1 MDGGPAPPVAVVGAG
16 LAGLTAALD
25 LARAG
30 RRVLLIER
38 RPYAGGKAFSF
49 RDPLDG
55 AELDNGQHVTMRCC
69 TALHALLEQGGAAG
83 LVRYQPAL
91 RVPVLDPR
99 SGRAGAISSAP
110 RLPAPFHLA
119 PSILR
124 YPHLGMIEKA
134 ALGRALVPMARIARR
149 GGALPDD
156 ETFAGWLRRHGQGE
170 RAIAEFWDLI
180 IRPTCND
187 RCDAVSAAQAF
198 QVFRD
203 GLLADPHA
211 AGIGLFRGGLSAIS
225 DAVLR
230 RFAEHGGQTLFEC
243 RVRGVRTAESG
254 ALRVE
259 LGGAGPIEAA
269 AIVLALPP
277 AAAAA
282 LLPAEWRMREPFD
295 ALDRFATSPIV
306 NVHMRWDRGIAAE
319 PITAV
324 LDDRLQFV
332 FARPAP
338 EGGQWLTA
346 SLSAAREQAAMP
358 QDEVAAGAERAVRGA
373 WPAAREAALIRWR
386 VIKERDATFRPLP
399 GIAAARPGPATPI
412 PGLVLAGAWTDT
424 GWPATLES
432 AVRSGRAAAAEVER
446 QLAGA

>member
-1 MDGGPAPPVAVVGAG
+1 MSGGPAPPVAVVGAG

-49 RDPLDG
+49 RDPRDG

-69 TALHALLEQGGAAG
+69 TALHALLERVGAAG

-124 YPHLGMIEKA
+124 YPHLGAIEKA

-149 GGALPDD
+149 GGGLPED

-187 RCDAVSAAQAF
+187 RSDAVSAAQAF

-203 GLLADPHA
+203 GFLADPHA
-211 AGIGLFRGGLSAIS
+211 ADIGLFRAGLGAIS

-230 RFAEHGGQTLFEC
+230 RFAALGGQALFEC
-243 RVRGVRTAESG
+243 RARGVGIGASG
-254 ALRVE
+254 ALCVE

-277 AAAAA
+277 AAAAG
-282 LLPAEWRMREPFD
+282 LLPAEWRAREPFD
-295 ALDRFATSPIV
+295 ALDKFETSPIV
-306 NVHMRWDRGIAAE
+306 NVHMRWDREIAAE

-338 EGGQWLTA
+338 GGGQWLTA
-346 SLSAAREQAAMP
+346 SLSAASGQAAMP
-358 QDEVAAGAERAVRGA
+358 RAEVAADAERAVRGA
-373 WPAAREAALIRWR
+373 WPAARGAALVRWR

-399 GIAAARPGPATPI
+399 GIAGLRPGPATPI
-412 PGLVLAGAWTDT
+412 PRLALAGAWTDT

-432 AVRSGRAAAAEVER
+432 AVRSGQAAAAEIER
-446 QLAGA
+446 QLAGP

>member
-1 MDGGPAPPVAVVGAG
+1 MNGGPAPPVAVVGAG

-49 RDPLDG
+49 RDPIDG

-69 TALHALLEQGGAAG
+69 TALHALLEQVGAAG

-99 SGRAGAISSAP
+99 SGRAGAILSAP

-124 YPHLGMIEKA
+124 YPHLGMVEKA
-134 ALGRALVPMARIARR
+134 ALGRALAPMARIARR

-187 RCDAVSAAQAF
+187 RSDAVSAAQAF

-203 GLLADPHA
+203 GFLADPHA
-211 AGIGLFRGGLSAIS
+211 ADIGLFQGGLSAIS

-243 RVRGVRTAESG
+243 RARGVGTAESG

-282 LLPAEWRMREPFD
+282 LLPAEWRARGPFD

-306 NVHMRWDRGIAAE
+306 NVHMRWDREIAAE

-358 QDEVAAGAERAVRGA
+358 QEEVAADAERAVRGA
-373 WPAAREAALIRWR
+373 WPAARGAALVRWR

-432 AVRSGRAAAAEVER
+432 AVRSGRAAAAAVER
-446 QLAGA
+446 QLAGP